1 MSQENVEV
9 VLSLQ
14 RFSDDLVPR
23 IRDDG
28 VWAQLAEA
36 ATPFVHAD
44 CEIVRV
50 GLPGGKT
57 YTGVDEFRESWLDWL
72 APWSEYRSEVEDAID
87 CGERV
92 VLLQQSSGRLRG
104 SEQEVRVAPGSVYT
118 FRDGK
123 IARYE
128 VYPEHSS
135 ALEAVGL
142 RSRRNL

>member
-1 MSQENVEV
+1 MSQENVEI
-9 VLSLQ
+9 VLALQ

-23 IRDDG
+23 IRDDE

-36 ATPFVHAD
+36 AAPFVHAD

-50 GLPGGKT
+50 GLPGGKS
-57 YTGVDEFRESWLDWL
+57 YTGVEGFRESWLDWL
-72 APWSEYRSEVEDAID
+72 APWAEYRSEVDEAID
-87 CGERV
+87 GGETV
-92 VLLQQSSGRLRG
+92 VLLQRSSGRLRG
-104 SEQEVRVAPGSVYT
+104 SAEEVSVAPGSVYT

-128 VYPEHSS
+128 VYPEHSA

-142 RSRRNL
+142 RE